1 MHLNNPELTFELVFM
16 SKTRNLLGRVNL
28 CGLNPK
34 GSACM
39 VFMLRYHLF
48 MGNNHTT

>member
-28 CGLNPK
+28 VDWTQRAVHVWYLCCVITYLWG
-34 GSACM
+34 
-39 VFMLRYHLF
+39 V
-48 MGNNHTT
+48 